1 MNIHKIRQTDKK
13 THRQSSDRDCDSERV
28 LDQEKE
34 RERGRERDKEGQ
46 GGRTETEIVRKTS
59 RNDVHINKINILHK
73 KNYINKPWHFMPF
86 QKYRVWQVHLN
97 DPTVFVK

>member
-13 THRQSSDRDCDSERV
+13 THRQSNDRDYDSERV

-46 GGRTETEIVRKTS
+46 ITLV
-59 RNDVHINKINILHK
+59 KI
-73 KNYINKPWHFMPF
+73 
-86 QKYRVWQVHLN
+86 
-97 DPTVFVK
+97 